1 MGQDLLEALA
11 VGDVRVVGP
20 AAGGAAAG
28 GEELGLLVLAQRL
41 RVEGGQLVGVRGLAQ
56 LLQVVL
62 VVELLTGQVELV
74 AAHRWFLSVISSS
87 MSSRAV
93 VSGR

>member
-62 VVELLTGQVELV
+62 VVELLTGQVEL
-74 AAHRWFLSVISSS
+74 AAHRWFLSLISSS